1 LTYWKLKKFFYKQQ
15 YPFKEDT
22 LQIDKLKHEQIKS
35 KVKNT
40 LTDFSNEV

>member
-1 LTYWKLKKFFYKQQ
+1 LEAEKVFLQATVSLQ
-15 YPFKEDT
+15 EDT

-40 LTDFSNEV
+40 LTDFSNEA